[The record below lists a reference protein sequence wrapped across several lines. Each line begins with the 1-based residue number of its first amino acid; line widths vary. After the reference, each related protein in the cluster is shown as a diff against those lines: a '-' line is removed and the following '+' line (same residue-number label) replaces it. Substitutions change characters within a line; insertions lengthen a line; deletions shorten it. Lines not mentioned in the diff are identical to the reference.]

1 MTVELLHSPRLR
13 RGDRVRLV
21 SPASYPNPTLVEDYV
36 EVLTSWGLR
45 GEVGEHCF
53 DEWGYMAGTDADR
66 LYDLNQAFRDPE
78 IRAVL
83 ATRGGAGAYRIAD
96 GIDFEA
102 VRADPKPLIGF
113 SDITFLHLA
122 ILHRCRVGAIHGCL
136 VGPTALS
143 SVLQLLT
150 TTDPIT
156 LNRDPN
162 AVSGDI
168 QIPGRASGPLVGGN
182 LDAVAT
188 SVGVRMPSMSD
199 AILFLESQR
208 KVGLGTVDRQIT
220 QLIQSGALDGVVG
233 VALGSFEGFGGYSDR
248 GWTLTE
254 VLTDRLGLLGVPV
267 LGGFFAGHDLT
278 TPNGDHDQSAIPLG
292 SSATLDTTTGT
303 LTIDPIVS

>member
-13 RGDRVRLV
+13 PGDRVRLV
-21 SPASYPNPTLVEDYV
+21 SPASYPDRSLVDGYLA
-36 EVLTSWGLR
+36 VLDSWGLR
-45 GEVGEHCF
+45 GELGEHCL

-66 LYDLNQAFRDPE
+66 VHDLNEAFRDPE
-78 IRAVL
+78 IRAVI

-96 GIDFEA
+96 GVDFEA
-102 VRADPKPLIGF
+102 LRADPKPLIGF

-122 ILHRCRVGAIHGCL
+122 ILNSSSVGGIHGCL
-136 VGPTALS
+136 VGPTALN

-150 TTDPIT
+150 STNPIT
-156 LNRDPN
+156 LLRDPT
-162 AVSGDI
+162 AVSGDV
-168 QIPGRASGPLVGGN
+168 QVDGRVRGTLIGGN

-188 SVGVRMPSMSD
+188 SVGVRMPPMAG

-208 KVGLGTVDRQIT
+208 KVGLGTVDRQVT

-233 VALGSFEGFGGYSDR
+233 VALGSFEGFRGYVDR

-267 LGGFFAGHDLT
+267 LGGLFVGHDLT
-278 TPNGDHDQSAIPLG
+278 TPNGDHDQSALPLG
-292 SSATLDTTTGT
+292 SSAALDTTAGT
-303 LTIDPIVS
+303 LTVDPVVC